1 MQVKVLSQLKHPNVV
16 SYQESFEDM
25 LLICCFF
32 KFNDRGGSRIL
43 RWLTVL
49 STKSCLPPLPAS
61 TPELSGYRALSNFL
75 SMQGNLERRREKHLL
90 LRINPILILKED
102 GCKTSG
108 PSFSNVRSRLM
119 GCHWMGGVMQ
129 LHNFI
134 RLLHFQ

>member
-1 MQVKVLSQLKHPNVV
+1 MINSFVTQVLS
-16 SYQESFEDM
+16 S
-25 LLICCFF
+25 
-32 KFNDRGGSRIL
+32 
-43 RWLTVL
+43 
-49 STKSCLPPLPAS
+49 PLAS

-75 SMQGNLERRREKHLL
+75 IMQGNLERRREKHLL
-90 LRINPILILKED
+90 FRINPIVILKEG

>member
-16 SYQESFEDM
+16 SYQESFEGV
-25 LLICCFF
+25 LFICCFF

-49 STKSCLPPLPAS
+49 STKSCPPLPAS
-61 TPELSGYRALSNFL
+61 IPELSGYRALSNFL
-75 SMQGNLERRREKHLL
+75 SMQGNLERRREKHFLF
-90 LRINPILILKED
+90 RINPILILKEG

-108 PSFSNVRSRLM
+108 PSFSKVRSRLM
-119 GCHWMGGVMQ
+119 GYHWMGGVMQ